1 MKKFLLVLFALFCCL
16 TMTAQRTFL
25 KKVDAYLS
33 RGYYKVNYDTAY
45 IGRPVGTK
53 WTAMVK
59 PLFSYSQLDFSG
71 VMVYHDDDTNIDE
84 YVNFKSKLDSDI
96 NPKLSFSLSY
106 LGLSAGTSFSLNGV
120 TGQGKKADADF
131 TISSYS
137 NSFGIDFAI
146 NYYKSFTGI
155 YDYWDTAQY
164 IRITIPREFVT
175 QITLDLNFYYAFN
188 HKRFSYP
195 AAFSQSYIQK
205 KSAGSLLVGGSLH
218 INQVLT
224 GDSTN
229 HTEIFNL
236 LNYSLGLGIGYAYNL
251 VISKNLLFHLSA
263 LPYLVVDGGTSLRHL
278 QMGELEG
285 VKTDFPELYIIMRN
299 AIIYNYNKWFFGTNL
314 QLNQSYLKSGDAIK
328 MASTQWL
335 ASCFVGFRF

>member
-131 TISSYS
+131 TISSYD

-146 NYYKSFTGI
+146 NYYKSFTGT
-155 YDYWDTAQY
+155 YDYWDTAHY
-164 IRITIPREFVT
+164 IDITIPREFVT
-175 QITLDLNFYYAFN
+175 QITIDLNFYYAFN

-218 INQVLT
+218 VNQVLT
-224 GDSTN
+224 GDSTQ
-229 HTEIFNL
+229 HTEIFSL
-236 LNYSLGLGIGYAYNL
+236 ENYSLGLGIGYAYNL

-263 LPYLVVDGGTSLRHL
+263 LPYVVLDGGTSLRHL
-278 QMGELEG
+278 QQGELKG

-299 AIIYNYNKWFFGTNL
+299 AIIYNYNRWFFGTNL

-328 MASTQWL
+328 MTNTQWL